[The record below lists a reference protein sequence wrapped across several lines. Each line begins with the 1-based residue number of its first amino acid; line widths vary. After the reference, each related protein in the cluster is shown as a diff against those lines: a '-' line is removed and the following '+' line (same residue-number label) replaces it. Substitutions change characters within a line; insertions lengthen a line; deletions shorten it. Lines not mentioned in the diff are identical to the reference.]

1 MLCQYCAMQAG
12 PVTVPTVLIIPTIP
26 TTPTAPTLS
35 PLNIQIPLPHPS
47 ARGMSSSMATPPT
60 PATSLPVERLTQ
72 CCATKRQH
80 STLESGT
87 EDSGAEGMC
96 ESTNGGAELET
107 PVELVL
113 QDLMRMHDS
122 FPGPGC
128 IRVEDVKHLLT
139 ECDAFTSQLLRVI
152 GMMARQIKELQAGRD
167 TQPISV
173 VRLGPKKI
181 RVERTP
187 LEQKLTNMAKVCTR
201 NYD

>member
-1 MLCQYCAMQAG
+1 MLCQYHAMQAG
-12 PVTVPTVLIIPTIP
+12 PVTIPTVPTIP
-26 TTPTAPTLS
+26 TTPTAPTVS
-35 PLNIQIPLPHPS
+35 PLNIQIPLPCPS
-47 ARGMSSSMATPPT
+47 ARGMSSSMVTPPT

-80 STLESGT
+80 STLDSGT
-87 EDSGAEGMC
+87 EDSGAEGTC
-96 ESTNGGAELET
+96 ESTNGGAELKT
-107 PVELVL
+107 PVELIL
-113 QDLMRMHDS
+113 QDLTRMHDS

-139 ECDAFTSQLLRVI
+139 EHDTFTSQLLRVI

-173 VRLGPKKI
+173 VRSGPKKI